1 MFEGLGKL
9 SIPDGVKT
17 FVVAL
22 LTAMITAGWQAIQTG
37 ATDVKTVG
45 KVALAAGLAYIIKQ
59 LVTDTDGKLLGKV

>member
-37 ATDVKTVG
+37 VADVKTVG